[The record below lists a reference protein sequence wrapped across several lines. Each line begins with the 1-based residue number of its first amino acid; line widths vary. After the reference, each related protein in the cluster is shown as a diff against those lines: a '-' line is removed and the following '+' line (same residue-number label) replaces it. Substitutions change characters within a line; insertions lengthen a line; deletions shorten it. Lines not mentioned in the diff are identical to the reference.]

1 MKEKLENAGGLTLVE
16 MLCAVAILVLLCLLM
31 NTGMQMAAKSYD
43 RLTAESETQ
52 LLFGSL
58 SDALI
63 DKLRYCVVTEKPD
76 PAGGASKYEYS
87 IGTFDVSGS
96 GMVLVGG
103 DRLLPD
109 GAYGTGRWEYRVE
122 CIEKDGNKLP
132 LVRYEGGNFIVN
144 FKVIWKKDK
153 GVSAQT
159 PEGGLVVRCLN
170 PVRRVNS
177 PFQPAPSPPPPRIPR
192 SIGG

>member
-31 NTGMQMAAKSYD
+31 NTGMQMAARSYD

-63 DKLRYCVVTEKPD
+63 DKLRYCVVTEKLD
-76 PAGGASKYEYS
+76 PAVDASKYEYS
-87 IGTFDVSGS
+87 IGTFDVTS

-103 DRLLPD
+103 DKLLPD
-109 GAYGTGRWEYRVE
+109 GAYGTGRWEYGVE

-132 LVRYEGGNFIVN
+132 LVRYEGGNFIIN
-144 FKVIWKKDK
+144 FKVVWKKDL

-159 PEGGLVVRCLN
+159 PEDGLVIRCLN
-170 PVRRVNS
+170 PVRS
-177 PFQPAPSPPPPRIPR
+177 EGPPP
-192 SIGG
+192 